1 MSGLVLPCVEVEP
14 ASPARATV
22 LFLHGLGADG
32 HDFEP
37 LVPYL
42 GLPRG
47 HGVRFV
53 FPHAPS
59 RPVTVNQGMIMP
71 AWFDIRG
78 LDLAQAPDAHGIETS
93 SRLIRTLLEREAER
107 GIPPQRTVLAG
118 FSQGGAMALQVGL
131 THPHRLAGILGLSC
145 YLPMPDRVR
154 GEDAKANRQTPI
166 FLGHGTEDDIVPL
179 ARGEAG
185 RAALLALGYSVEWR
199 TYPMAH
205 QVDAQEIVDL
215 GEWIGERLL
224 KP

>member
-1 MSGLVLPCVEVEP
+1 MSTLVLPCVEVEP
-14 ASPARATV
+14 KGPASATV

-42 GLPRG
+42 GLPEG

-59 RPVTVNQGMIMP
+59 RPVTVNRGMVMR

-78 LDLAQAPDAHGIETS
+78 IDLAQVPDVKGIEAS
-93 SRLIRTLLEREAER
+93 SRMIRTLLEREAER
-107 GIPPQRTVLAG
+107 GIAPERTVLAG

-131 THPHRLAGILGLSC
+131 TYPHRLAGILGLSC
-145 YLPMPDRVR
+145 YLPLPDRLR
-154 GEDAKANRQTPI
+154 ATDAEANRSTPI

-179 ARGEAG
+179 DRGEAG
-185 RAALLALGYSVEWR
+185 REALESAGYSVDWR
-199 TYPMAH
+199 TYPMGH

-215 GEWIGERLL
+215 GQWLRERLL
-224 KP
+224 EP